1 MIAPPQ
7 ATWAD
12 LGLAFGLIGGIPVA
26 LAVILAAALWAAG
39 RES

>member
-1 MIAPPQ
+1 MITPPQ

-12 LGLAFGLIGGIPVA
+12 LGLAFGLLGGITA
-26 LAVILAAALWAAG
+26 TLAVILAAALWAAG